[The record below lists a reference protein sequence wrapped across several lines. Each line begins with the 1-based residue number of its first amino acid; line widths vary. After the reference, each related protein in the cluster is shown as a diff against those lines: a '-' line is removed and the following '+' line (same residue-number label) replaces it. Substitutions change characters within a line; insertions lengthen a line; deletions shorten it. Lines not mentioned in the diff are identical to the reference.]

1 MPVTEDPE
9 VQEKQLANV
18 RQKNYRKKERRLE
31 EELKGEE
38 NRCQSLELEI
48 VVFCQGKYQI
58 FCLLYRMCIINN
70 L

>member
-38 NRCQSLELEI
+38 NRCQSFRIRNCCFLSRKISDFLSS
-48 VVFCQGKYQI
+48 
-58 FCLLYRMCIINN
+58 L
-70 L
+70 